1 MDKLPELLLKESA
14 VRRFAKDHRLSPRE
28 TEMALLIARGIET
41 NEDLG
46 VALGVTTGTA
56 QRMAHDIY
64 AKTRT
69 SSKFEVF
76 RAILNHSHP
85 DEKGRMG
92 NLLPMLFFM

>member
-1 MDKLPELLLKESA
+1 MDKLPELLLRESA

-28 TEMALLIARGIET
+28 TEMALLIARGIES
-41 NEDLG
+41 NKELAEAMG
-46 VALGVTTGTA
+46 VATSTA

-76 RAILNHSHP
+76 RAMLNHRRP
-85 DEKGRMG
+85 DDKGRMG
-92 NLLPMLFFM
+92 NLLPMLLFM